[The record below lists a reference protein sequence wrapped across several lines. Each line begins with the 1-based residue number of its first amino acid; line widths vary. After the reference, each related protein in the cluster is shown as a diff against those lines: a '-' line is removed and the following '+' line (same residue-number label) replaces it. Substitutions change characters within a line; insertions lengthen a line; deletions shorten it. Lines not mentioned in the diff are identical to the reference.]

1 MTLDEDFNA
10 LSIALSI
17 FIVSKKVIIRVIKKE
32 EEYVPLYNTYKE
44 ISQPKNDV
52 NLNRYLV
59 NT

>member
-17 FIVSKKVIIRVIKKE
+17 FIVSKKVIIRVIKKQ

-44 ISQPKNDV
+44 ISQPKNNV

>member
-44 ISQPKNDV
+44 IS
-52 NLNRYLV
+52 
-59 NT
+59 

>member
-52 NLNRYLV
+52 NLKRYLV

>member
-44 ISQPKNDV
+44 ISQPKNNV